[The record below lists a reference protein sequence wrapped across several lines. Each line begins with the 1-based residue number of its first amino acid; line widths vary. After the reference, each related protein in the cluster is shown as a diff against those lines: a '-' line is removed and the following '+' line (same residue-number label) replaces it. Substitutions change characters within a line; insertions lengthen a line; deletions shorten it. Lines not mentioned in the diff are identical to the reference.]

1 MNSEQFESLPELLK
15 IRQVADLLN
24 ITPDTVLEM
33 VKAGRILPD
42 EVFQPTP
49 NAHKRIR
56 KSAIKRILKFN
67 AETPI
72 QKVYEISKRTA
83 ENLEYYRDYDI
94 QNGLA
99 RAYARYRVSKTD
111 EAHSLGFSIIT
122 DNP

>member
-1 MNSEQFESLPELLK
+1 MTFEEYENLPELLK
-15 IRQVADLLN
+15 VRQVAALLN
-24 ITPDTVLEM
+24 ITPDTVLAM
-33 VKAGRILPD
+33 VKVGRITAD
-42 EVFQPTP
+42 EVFQPTS
-49 NAHKRIR
+49 NAHRLIR

-67 AETPI
+67 VETPI

-83 ENLEYYRDYDI
+83 DNLEYYRDYDI
-94 QNGLA
+94 QNGLT